1 MKYVASRDI
10 NVTNPEPNGY
20 WDLMAQIDAEQD
32 ADDLL
37 ERNHEEIKERLA
49 DDELVDIADEAIGE
63 LYASEEFCELMQL
76 VTNELAKAIV
86 LGGYYRQQTVGQIL
100 SHLPL
105 EAESVVTNYIFQ
117 KA

>member
-1 MKYVASRDI
+1 MGI
-10 NVTNPEPNGY
+10 TT
-20 WDLMAQIDAEQD
+20 EQ
-32 ADDLL
+32 
-37 ERNHEEIKERLA
+37 LA
-49 DDELVDIADEAIGE
+49 DDELVKVADDAIGK
-63 LYASEEFCELMQL
+63 LRCSEYYEAMQK
-76 VTNELAKAIV
+76 VANELVKAIV

>member
-1 MKYVASRDI
+1 MGI
-10 NVTNPEPNGY
+10 TT
-20 WDLMAQIDAEQD
+20 EQ
-32 ADDLL
+32 
-37 ERNHEEIKERLA
+37 LA
-49 DDELVDIADEAIGE
+49 DDELVKVADDAIGK
-63 LYASEEFCELMQL
+63 LRCSEYYEDMQK
-76 VTNELAKAIV
+76 VANELVKAIV